1 MRHRYLRPSW
11 DLPEIYLYRQPID
24 FRKQANGLALIVEQE
39 LGHSPF
45 SGALYAFTN
54 RQRNKIKCLMWED
67 NGFVLYYKSLAEE
80 KFKWPGPSEELMP
93 LNGEQINWL
102 LDGYDITLLQ
112 GHKTLHYESVG

>member
-11 DLPEIYLYRQPID
+11 DLPEIYLYRQPVD

-67 NGFVLYYKSLAEE
+67 NGFVMRLPSNSWKLSC
-80 KFKWPGPSEELMP
+80 PGMPSCQL
-93 LNGEQINWL
+93 
-102 LDGYDITLLQ
+102 
-112 GHKTLHYESVG
+112 